1 MKLID
6 TCGHCDGGLIG
17 MVVCPH
23 CWGTTVSV
31 KALAALESE
40 LARAQASYDA
50 KHKANKAIRGRAR
63 GRAGNDLRKLGD
75 VVRAL
80 EAEVKRIKGEIVLN
94 KTTAQVVGAAA
105 AS

>member
-6 TCGHCDGGLIG
+6 TCGHCDDGLIG

-31 KALAALESE
+31 DAFTALEAE
-40 LARAQASYDA
+40 LVRAQASFEA
-50 KHKANKAIRGRAR
+50 KSKANQKLRGRAR
-63 GRAGNDLRKLGD
+63 GMGGHTLSKLGT

-80 EAEVKRIKGEIVLN
+80 EAEVSRIQGEIDLN
-94 KTTAQVVGAAA
+94 KATARVVGAAA
-105 AS
+105 R